1 MYDLVIKNAVICDG
15 SGEPTFTGSVAVSN
29 GKIVAVGQVDEQ
41 AKELIDA
48 DGLVLS
54 PGFVEPHAHYDAQM
68 TWDGLA
74 TPIMEHGVT
83 AIVQGNC
90 SLSLA
95 PVRREH
101 RDFMSKTFRHI
112 EEMPENAFDAGL
124 KWSWESFSDYNKAID
139 NSDLG
144 INVATLVGH
153 SPLRLWVLGEES
165 RVRSST
171 PREVEQ
177 LQQELRNCLDGGA
190 LGLSTSFVDT
200 DFEQCAVPCRW
211 ADTDEL
217 GALCEVLGEYGAAL
231 QVVPEFWNEDLLCA
245 RIDLMADLSRE
256 YGIKVTFSP
265 LFDSVAAPNLVTV
278 ALERVKYQR
287 ELGGIVIPQVQTR
300 PSDITFNLQRTSAIF
315 VTKRA
320 WWDTLSVTKEERIAL
335 YTNAEKRAELIQ
347 ELRNGLM
354 PIALHIEFDKI
365 IVNRISS
372 DKNSQYNGMTLEQV
386 AALRNCDIAE
396 VMLDLSLEEDF
407 EVEFTAASLAN
418 DNVDKVGAMLNSEYI
433 MVGAGDAGAHVTR
446 FATYG
451 DTSYLLSKFVREQ
464 NALTIEHAV
473 KKLTSEAYE
482 VWGIENRGYIR
493 EGYAADM
500 VIFDPATVDRG
511 PEVMAYD
518 LPADGFRYVREAFGI
533 HRVFVNGQQTY
544 VSGHGYTD
552 NRAGQILKVGK
563 VGQGDW

>member
-1 MYDLVIKNAVICDG
+1 MYDLLIENALICDG
-15 SGEPTFTGSVAVSN
+15 SGEPAFEGSLGVRDGKIAALGSVEGSALE
-29 GKIVAVGQVDEQ
+29 I
-41 AKELIDA
+41 IDA
-48 DGLVLS
+48 KGLVLS
-54 PGFVEPHAHYDAQM
+54 PGFVEPHCHYDAQI

-95 PVRREH
+95 PVKKEH
-101 RDFMSKTFRHI
+101 RDFMAQTFRHI

-124 KWSWESFSDYNKAID
+124 KWGWETFRDYNKAID
-139 NSDLG
+139 NEALG

-165 RVRSST
+165 RFRSST
-171 PREVEQ
+171 AEETLQ
-177 LQQELRNCLDGGA
+177 LQQLLRDSLDGGA

-200 DFEQCAVPCRW
+200 DFEQQAVPCRL
-211 ADTDEL
+211 AAPAEL
-217 GALCEVLGEYGAAL
+217 HALCKVLGEYGATL

-245 RIDLMADLSRE
+245 RIDTMAELSRK

-265 LFDSVAAPNLVTV
+265 LFDSVAAPNLADV
-278 ALERVKYQR
+278 AMERVKYHR

-300 PSDITFNLQRTSAIF
+300 PSDITFNLKRTSAIF
-315 VTKRA
+315 VTKRT
-320 WWDTLSVTKEERIAL
+320 WWDTLSVSKEERVAL
-335 YTNAEKRAELIQ
+335 YKNPDKRVVLIEELK
-347 ELRNGLM
+347 NGLM
-354 PIALHIEFDKI
+354 PIALNIVFDE
-365 IVNRISS
+365 IVVKHISS
-372 DKNSQYNGMTLEQV
+372 SKNSQYNGMNLGQV
-386 AALRNCDIAE
+386 AELRNCDIAE

-407 EVEFTAASLAN
+407 EVEFTAASLAH
-418 DNVDKVGAMLNSEYI
+418 DDADKVGEMLASDYI

-451 DTSYLLSKFVREQ
+451 DTSYLLGKFVREKQ
-464 NALTIEHAV
+464 ALSLEHAV
-473 KKLTSEAYE
+473 KKLSSEAYE
-482 VWGIENRGYIR
+482 VWGIKNRGYLR

-500 VIFDPATVDRG
+500 VIFDLATVDRG
-511 PEVMAYD
+511 PEIMAFD

-544 VSGHGYTD
+544 IAGEGYTK
-552 NRAGQILKVGK
+552 NRAGQIMTVT
-563 VGQGDW
+563 